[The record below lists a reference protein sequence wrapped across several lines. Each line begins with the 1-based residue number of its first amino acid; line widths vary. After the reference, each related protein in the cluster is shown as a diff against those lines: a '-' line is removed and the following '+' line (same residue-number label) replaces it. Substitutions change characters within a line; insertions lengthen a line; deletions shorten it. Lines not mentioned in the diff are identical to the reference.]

1 MTGFHIHGLDTVDGL
16 GFVGG
21 VVGCGAVV
29 IDGNGDGIWWQVLA
43 VAFCGHWAAAGS
55 SGGLRASYGSATL
68 RH

>member
-1 MTGFHIHGLDTVDGL
+1 MTGFCIHGLDTVGDL
-16 GFVGG
+16 GFVGRG
-21 VVGCGAVV
+21 GAVV
-29 IDGNGDGIWWQVLA
+29 IDGIGDGIWWQVLA